1 MIFLRFL
8 KMSDDDKHIVEEPD
22 GWYFW
27 DEADIDK
34 YGPYKNM
41 AQAKT
46 MLNEYCKEV
55 LENDLYWP
63 SSN

>member
-1 MIFLRFL
+1 
-8 KMSDDDKHIVEEPD
+8 MSDDDRHIVKKKD

-27 DEADIDK
+27 DEIGLHR
-34 YGPYKNM
+34 YGPYIDKEE
-41 AQAKT
+41 AKI
-46 MLNEYCKEV
+46 MLQRYCKEV